1 MRASLPSRS
10 ALRQWEQRFGPN
22 MTPMVDIVMV
32 ILIFFMAGTALVGP
46 EWVLRAAIPTEGRG
60 GAAADPFELPP
71 ARFEVG
77 LSVSGGATVVNGLG
91 LAGAPLDQAEA
102 AIAAL
107 GADSAGANLIV
118 TLRPAPDVPYR
129 DVVRLHDACERAGIT
144 RVALS
149 PPTPPHPP
157 AP

>member
-1 MRASLPSRS
+1 VRASLPKRS

-46 EWVLRAAIPTEGRG
+46 EWVLRAAIPAEGRG
-60 GAAADPFELPP
+60 GGGAAPFELPA

-77 LSVSGGATVVNGLG
+77 LAVSGGGTVVSGLG
-91 LAGAPLDQAEA
+91 LADGTLAEA
-102 AIAAL
+102 EGALAAL

-118 TLRPAPDVPYR
+118 MLRPAADVPYR
-129 DVVRLHDACERAGIT
+129 DVVRLHDACEKAGIT
-144 RVALS
+144 RVALAS
-149 PPTPPHPP
+149 PTPVHPP
-157 AP
+157 